1 MSTPSTERSADRCDS
16 NIPCVIP
23 ENRCGVQSRVHLPLT
38 VCWVGRCI
46 DVVRQ
51 LEVEVVVHEVAPEVG
66 RQQDSRVGAWVAA
79 KIIDAP
85 LLEYEIREC

>member
-1 MSTPSTERSADRCDS
+1 MSKAKTILDS
-16 NIPCVIP
+16 SQHVHTNACTCKPCRP
-23 ENRCGVQSRVHLPLT
+23 CPRT
-38 VCWVGRCI
+38 VGRI
-46 DVVRQ
+46 RRRVDVVRQ